1 MIKTQKYVSFKCI
14 KSCIAHTI
22 QIFLK
27 FDIFRTISGNLSP
40 FLMLIFVCMY
50 NSSNNHSK
58 NRLIKIKLY
67 RHCNGKKNIFFW
79 LLENF
84 VREKEGAYKH
94 NVVSSNFLLLISP
107 RKVLFCTTSTPSQFV
122 LVEKEMNHSYNDQI
136 WWIVVELWYI
146 LICLMIQYCSFC
158 AWLIRKYFGKHGIG
172 WYSVTIISISLDPY
186 H

>member
-1 MIKTQKYVSFKCI
+1 
-14 KSCIAHTI
+14 
-22 QIFLK
+22 
-27 FDIFRTISGNLSP
+27 
-40 FLMLIFVCMY
+40 MLIFVCMY

-146 LICLMIQYCSFC
+146 LICLMIQYCSLC
-158 AWLIRKYFGKHGIG
+158 VIYTKILWNKNAVPLINLLLLKNAQMIYRYIYFLKNEFAFLLWICNHFI
-172 WYSVTIISISLDPY
+172 YRRLQY
-186 H
+186 

>member
-1 MIKTQKYVSFKCI
+1 
-14 KSCIAHTI
+14 
-22 QIFLK
+22 
-27 FDIFRTISGNLSP
+27 
-40 FLMLIFVCMY
+40 MLIFVCMY

-158 AWLIRKYFGKHGIG
+158 AWLIRKYFGNKNAVPLINLLLQKHTHMI
-172 WYSVTIISISLDPY
+172 YRYIYFFKRRIRVFIMDL
-186 H
+186 